1 MTTTTPRVTN
11 VEKLQA
17 PEPVTVRDLLL
28 SPIDERHLKTRV
40 QETKN
45 GSIELDYYP
54 CWVLWRCLIERATN
68 GYRWEIASV
77 EQFGEFVC
85 VRGRLVV
92 FDEEGIEQV
101 VENVASERLDSK
113 GAPPIETAASSCFRR
128 CAAGHG
134 LGIAAY
140 LGD

>member
-1 MTTTTPRVTN
+1 MTTDIRVSS
-11 VEKLQA
+11 VEKLQT
-17 PEPVTVRDLLL
+17 PEQVTVRDMLLAPL
-28 SPIDERHLKTRV
+28 DPRHLKQRV
-40 QETKN
+40 QGTVT
-45 GSIELDYYP
+45 LDYYP

-77 EQFGEFVC
+77 EQLGEFVC